1 MKIKRKG
8 KLALFII
15 GILLLVVSIPHVFAD
30 YESTNVNNLPIY
42 QTELFGT
49 SFEEYILMLLM
60 GMILIKPLILRKKI
74 LRNDTGSNY
83 NHGESREESDK

>member
-15 GILLLVVSIPHVFAD
+15 GILLLVVAIPHIFAD
-30 YESTNVNNLPIY
+30 YEGTNVNNLPIY

-49 SFEEYILMLLM
+49 SFE
-60 GMILIKPLILRKKI
+60 
-74 LRNDTGSNY
+74 GSIF
-83 NHGESREESDK
+83 